1 MTTIIQRTDRRLA
14 ALALATAALALPAPA
29 AAQLDPLLFLK
40 TTNHN
45 VLLAVDTSQRMQRDA
60 DEVYYDPRA
69 YLRLG
74 RNWEPTLGISAAT
87 TSQKYRRTYR
97 DLVPTGG
104 SGNQFVN
111 ATIGHVGDLQ
121 AGYSAFYARTRLGVA
136 RLGLQASVLK
146 NASAVRFS
154 LLKMRQNNV
163 VLGTPSD
170 LATGTGGTTDNSDF
184 AQNAPTDTGN
194 AGRWNLNLP
203 TLAGANSAVATVTAP
218 VVAADAANQNASVFT
233 ILGRDPETTGALLA
247 ASRDTSSQVDAP
259 IDNLLDDA
267 RAEAV
272 RLIAAD
278 VLCRNTV
285 VVLVVG
291 GGEGNASGENPA
303 AKASTFL
310 NISGRRVPIYV
321 VAIAPKAA
329 EVAGLRSIATNSGGQ
344 FFEITQTMID
354 RVPAG
359 TPVPE
364 VTAAVNL
371 ATQHTFVSQ
380 TTFNTA
386 PTALLPFGPSEDFQT
401 TSPIT
406 GSVNLEG
413 ARDINGVTLVNTVIE
428 NSTTGTPIPQRNN
441 VTLTSGFT
449 LPGFDAKLRA
459 FRVYEP
465 VADSTKPAGYR
476 FDQDGTPLWVAHT
489 PEADARNIYTVLPT
503 GTVVSFDAANAT
515 VLAPYLR
522 ANDAAAL
529 IAAVRAR
536 PLGAIINSTPAIL
549 DPPSLDPPPD
559 IDYTAFRDAN
569 KGRRSMVFVG
579 GNDGMLHAIDG
590 RLGVEAWAF
599 IPFNLLPKLR
609 LLESGQPVGDFNYFV
624 DSSAKIADI
633 KVGGVWR
640 TYMFLGQGPGGTFY
654 NTFDVT
660 MGGMAASVS
669 ATSDTESAVLPYFA
683 SPSSISFVWSFP
695 RNSAFDWNVGAVGD
709 LGASATALER
719 TVGETWSDPAI
730 GQVEA
735 LSSPYVM
742 FVGSG
747 FLKYSWQ
754 LRPFRA
760 GAVAGTTLY
769 MLNAA
774 TGAVLA
780 SQDIASDGLAETVDD
795 CRAVNNCTRLKN
807 ALQMDPVAT
816 GVLDSRFVSRIYVG
830 DLDGRVWRFNVG
842 LLSGAPVIN
851 GAPVRLYDAT
861 AAHPLFA
868 SMATVT
874 IGPTAQYIFVGTG
887 ADLLPSNGVNQSYKL
902 LVLQDVGAG
911 TAALTAEI
919 LLEATDGTAGDEKV
933 TAFPAVAGDIVFFTT
948 TTQSPLTPCT
958 PFVANLYAF
967 TFTGGPAYDTNGDGR
982 LTGATTTGSGKT
994 KTTTAGDSTKVT
1006 TVAGARATAPF
1017 VVDQHLVFGAGSELQ
1032 MFGDP
1037 QDFNNGVGQVGVR
1050 ILSWREIR

>member
-1 MTTIIQRTDRRLA
+1 MTTIIRLTDRPLA

-40 TTNHN
+40 TTSHN

-60 DEVYYDPRA
+60 DEIYYDPRA
-69 YLRLG
+69 YSRLG
-74 RNWEPTLGISAAT
+74 RNWEPTLGISVAT

-97 DLVPTGG
+97 GLLPSGG
-104 SGNQFVN
+104 SGTQFTN
-111 ATIGHVGDLQ
+111 TTIGHVGDLQ

-163 VLGTPSD
+163 ALGTPSD
-170 LATGTGGTTDNSDF
+170 LATGTGGTTDNSDA

-203 TLAGANSAVATVTAP
+203 TLAGANSAVAAVTAP
-218 VVAADAANQNASVFT
+218 VVAADAANQNASVVT
-233 ILGRDPETTGALLA
+233 ILGRDPETAGALLA
-247 ASRDTSSQVDAP
+247 ASRDTNSQVDAP
-259 IDNLLDDA
+259 VDNLLDDA

-272 RLIAAD
+272 RLINAD

-303 AKASTFL
+303 GKASTFL

-321 VAIAPKAA
+321 IAIAPKAA
-329 EVAGLRSIATNSGGQ
+329 EVADLRSIATNSGGR
-344 FFEITQTMID
+344 FFEITPEMIA

-386 PTALLPFGPSEDFQT
+386 PTALLPFGPSEEFQT

-413 ARDINGVTLVNTVIE
+413 ANDINGAALVNTLIE
-428 NSTTGTPIPQRNN
+428 NPTTGTTIPQRNN
-441 VTLTSGFT
+441 VTLTSGFS
-449 LPGFDAKLRA
+449 LPGFEAKLRA

-465 VADSTKPAGYR
+465 VADNTKPAGFR

-489 PEADARNIYTVLPT
+489 PEADDRNIYTVLPS
-503 GTVVSFDAANAT
+503 GAVVAFDAANAT
-515 VLAPYLR
+515 TLAPYLR
-522 ANDAAAL
+522 ASDAAAL

-536 PLGAIINSTPAIL
+536 PLGAVINSTPAIL

-559 IDYTAFRDAN
+559 QDYPAFREAN
-569 KGRRSMVFVG
+569 KGRRSIVFVG

-590 RLGVEAWAF
+590 RLGVEVWAF

-609 LLESGQPVGDFNYFV
+609 LLDSGQPVGDFNYFV
-624 DSSAKIADI
+624 DSSAKIADV
-633 KVGGVWR
+633 KVGGSWR
-640 TYMFLGQGPGGTFY
+640 TYLFLGQGPGGTFY

-660 MGGMAASVS
+660 MGGMAGAVA
-669 ATSDTESAVLPYFA
+669 ATSDSESAVLPYF
-683 SPSSISFVWSFP
+683 SSTSAISFVWSFP
-695 RNSAFDWNVGAVGD
+695 RNTAFDWNVGESGD
-709 LGASATALER
+709 LGASATAVER

-747 FLKYSWQ
+747 FFKYTWQ
-754 LRPFRA
+754 QRPFRA

-774 TGAVLA
+774 TGAVLT
-780 SQDIASDGLAETVDD
+780 SQDVGSDGLAETVDD
-795 CRAVNNCTRLKN
+795 CRVSNNCGRLKN

-816 GVLDSRFVSRIYVG
+816 GVLDSRFVSRVYIG

-842 LLSGAPVIN
+842 LLSGVPTIN
-851 GAPVRLYDAT
+851 GTAVRLYDAT
-861 AAHPLFA
+861 EGHPLFA

-874 IGPTAQYIFVGTG
+874 VGSTNQYIFVGTG

-902 LVLQDVGAG
+902 LVLLDTGAG
-911 TAALTAEI
+911 TATRTSEI
-919 LLEATDGTAGDEKV
+919 ALEAVDGTGGDERV

-958 PFVANLYAF
+958 PYVANLYAF
-967 TFTGGPAYDTNGDGR
+967 TFIGGPAYDTNGDGR
-982 LTGATTTGSGKT
+982 ITGATTTGSGKT

-1006 TVAGARATAPF
+1006 TVTGARATAPF
-1017 VVDQHLVFGAGSELQ
+1017 VVDQHLVFGAGSNLQ

>member
-1 MTTIIQRTDRRLA
+1 MTTITRPTHRRLVTLGLA
-14 ALALATAALALPAPA
+14 AAVLAVPGPA

-40 TTNHN
+40 TTSHN

-60 DEVYYDPRA
+60 DETYYDPRA
-69 YLRLG
+69 YSRLG

-97 DLVPTGG
+97 ALVPSGG
-104 SGNQFVN
+104 SGTQFTN
-111 ATIGHVGDLQ
+111 TTIGHVGDLQ
-121 AGYSAFYARTRLGVA
+121 AEYSSFYARTRLGVA

-163 VLGTPSD
+163 ALGTPSD
-170 LATGTGGTTDNSDF
+170 PATGTGGTTDNNDF

-203 TLAGANSAVATVTAP
+203 NLAGSNSAVGTVTAP
-218 VVAADAANQNASVFT
+218 LVPADDATQNARVIS
-233 ILGRDPETTGALLA
+233 ILGREPETAGALLA
-247 ASRDTSSQVDAP
+247 ASRDTNSLVDAP
-259 IDNLLDDA
+259 VDNLLDDA

-278 VLCRNTV
+278 ALCRNTV

-291 GGEGNASGENPA
+291 GAEGGLSAENPA
-303 AKASTFL
+303 AKASTFVS
-310 NISGRRVPIYV
+310 ISGRRVPIYV
-321 VAIAPKAA
+321 IAIAPKAS
-329 EVAGLRSIATNSGGQ
+329 EVSALRAIATNSGGQ
-344 FFEITQTMID
+344 FFEITKAMID

-359 TPVPE
+359 MPVPE
-364 VTAAVNL
+364 VTRAVNL

-380 TTFNTA
+380 TTFNTP
-386 PTALLPFGPSEDFQT
+386 PTPELPFGPSEDFQT

-406 GSVNLEG
+406 GSVNLEN
-413 ARDINGVTLVNTVIE
+413 ARDINGLPLVNTVIE
-428 NSTTGTPIPQRNN
+428 NTTTGTTIPQRNN
-441 VTLTSGFT
+441 VTLTSGFS
-449 LPGFDAKLRA
+449 LPGFEAKLRA

-476 FDQDGTPLWVAHT
+476 FDQDGTPLWVAHA
-489 PEADARNIYTVLPT
+489 PEAVDRNIYTVLPT
-503 GTVVSFDAANAT
+503 GAVVEFDAANAA

-522 ANDAAAL
+522 TSDPAAL
-529 IAAVRAR
+529 IDAVRAR

-559 IDYTAFRDAN
+559 MDYPAFREAN
-569 KGRRSMVFVG
+569 KERRSIVFVG
-579 GNDGMLHAIDG
+579 ANDGMLHAIDG

-624 DSSAKIADI
+624 DSSAKIADV
-633 KVGGVWR
+633 KVGGTWR
-640 TYMFLGQGPGGTFY
+640 TYLFLGQGPGGTFY

-660 MGGMAASVS
+660 MGGMAATVS
-669 ATSDTESAVLPYFA
+669 ATSNVPSEVLTYFA
-683 SPSSISFVWSFP
+683 SPTAITFAWSFP
-695 RNSAFDWNVGAVGD
+695 RNSAFDWNVGEAGD
-709 LGASATALER
+709 LGASATAVER

-730 GQVEA
+730 GQVESLA
-735 LSSPYVM
+735 SPYVM
-742 FVGSG
+742 FTGSG

-754 LRPFRA
+754 QRPFRA
-760 GAVAGTTLY
+760 GTVAGTTLY
-769 MLNAA
+769 MLNAT

-780 SQDIASDGLAETVDD
+780 SQDVASDGLAETVDD
-795 CRAVNNCTRLKN
+795 CRTVNDCTRLKN

-816 GVLDSRFVSRIYVG
+816 GVLDSRFVSRVYIG

-842 LLSGAPVIN
+842 LLSGLPYIDGPAL
-851 GAPVRLYDAT
+851 RLYDAT

-874 IGPTAQYIFVGTG
+874 VGSTNQYIFVGTG
-887 ADLLPSNGVNQSYKL
+887 ADLLPSNGVNQAYKL
-902 LVLQDVGAG
+902 LVLLDTGGG
-911 TAALTAEI
+911 TATRTSEI
-919 LLEATDGTAGDEKV
+919 ALEATDGLAGDEKV

-948 TTQSPLTPCT
+948 TTQYPLTPCT

-967 TFTGGPAYDTNGDGR
+967 TFIGGPAYDTNGDGR
-982 LTGATTTGSGKT
+982 ITGATTTGSGKT

-1017 VVDQHLVFGAGSELQ
+1017 VVDQHLVFGAGSDLQ